1 MTLSFMLIQE
11 TISTF
16 QAQGELFEQCLHFP
30 NAQHEFSAELAEIAS
45 IRGISQD
52 ELKQEIVQFKQKL
65 DRLLK
70 LVDKISETA
79 NKGESAVLLYF
90 VKSVF
95 LLKEILE
102 VDWDLFLGNDKR
114 EAIKNVTS
122 GSVVIYKELKNAVSP
137 ETPKKDGNYVAL
149 ETLKHGLKSMIEA
162 GLRVNAF
169 SQEEVNAFDLGDITP
184 QESETVLIFLSTMK
198 KWEPVYKRL
207 AAS

>member
-1 MTLSFMLIQE
+1 MLTQK

-16 QAQGELFEQCLHFP
+16 QAQVELFEQCLNCA
-30 NAQHEFSAELAEIAS
+30 NARHEVGAELAEIANT
-45 IRGISQD
+45 RGISQD
-52 ELKQEIVQFKQKL
+52 ELRQEISQLKEKL
-65 DRLLK
+65 HKLFRLL
-70 LVDKISETA
+70 DKISETA
-79 NKGESAVLLYF
+79 NKGELSVLLYF

-102 VDWDLFLGNDKR
+102 ADWDFFLGKDER
-114 EAIKNVTS
+114 EAIKNLTS
-122 GSVVIYKELKNAVSP
+122 GSLVIYKEIKNAVSS

-149 ETLKHGLKSMIEA
+149 ETLKHGLKSIIEA

-169 SQEEVNAFDLGDITP
+169 SQDEVNAFDLGDITP
-184 QESETVLIFLSTMK
+184 QESETMLIFLSTMK